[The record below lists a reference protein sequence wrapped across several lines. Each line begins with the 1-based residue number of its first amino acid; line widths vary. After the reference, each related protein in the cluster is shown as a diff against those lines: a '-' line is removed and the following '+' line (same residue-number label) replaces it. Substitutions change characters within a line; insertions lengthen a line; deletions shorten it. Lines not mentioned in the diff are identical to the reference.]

1 MSMLELT
8 AARVRM
14 GERTALEDLGLTVAP
29 GELVALC
36 GPNGAGKSTA
46 IRALAGLARLDSGR
60 ARLGGDDVGHL
71 TPAERARRVSY
82 LAQERT
88 VAWNLRAGDVA
99 ALGSPPESAER
110 VAEALHEMQAGHL
123 VDRGI
128 NDLSGGER
136 ARVLI
141 ARALAQ
147 PAAAIL
153 ADEPTAGLDPDGQ
166 LLVME
171 RLVAHARA
179 GRAVLVSLH
188 DLDLA
193 SRWSD
198 RIVVLNQ
205 GRLQADAR
213 PRQALTDAVLAEVF
227 GLTAQWIDDRP
238 RFDRLRVR
246 A

>member
-1 MSMLELT
+1 MSGLELIG
-8 AARVRM
+8 ARVRL
-14 GERTALEDLGLTVAP
+14 GDRTVLDGVGLVVAA

-46 IRALAGLARLDSGR
+46 IRALAGLVRLDAGQ
-60 ARLGGDDVGHL
+60 ARLGGDPVEGL
-71 TPAERARRVSY
+71 SAAERARRVAY

-88 VAWNLRAGDVA
+88 VAWNLRAEAVA
-99 ALGSPPESAER
+99 GLGSPPGSETRVSA
-110 VAEALHEMQAGHL
+110 ALAEMQASAFA
-123 VDRGI
+123 DRGI

-147 PAAAIL
+147 PATALL

-171 RLVAHARA
+171 RLA
-179 GRAVLVSLH
+179 GRARSGQAVLVSLH

-193 SRWSD
+193 VRWAD
-198 RIVVLNQ
+198 RVVVLHG
-205 GRLQADAR
+205 GRIHADAA
-213 PRQALTDAVLAEVF
+213 PRQALTDAVLGEVF
-227 GLTAQWIDDRP
+227 GLTADWTGGRP
-238 RFDRLRVR
+238 RFDRLAVR
-246 A
+246 

>member
-1 MSMLELT
+1 VTGLALNGADVALGGRPVLIGVELT
-8 AARVRM
+8 VR
-14 GERTALEDLGLTVAP
+14 P

-36 GPNGAGKSTA
+36 GPNGAGKSMA
-46 IRALAGLARLDSGR
+46 IRALAGLLPLDGGR
-60 ARLGGDDVGHL
+60 ATLDGVSVSDLSV
-71 TPAERARRVSY
+71 AEQARRVAY
-82 LAQERT
+82 LAQDRT

-99 ALGSPPESAER
+99 ALGSPPDLHGAV
-110 VAEALHEMQAGHL
+110 VAALEEMGVAGL
-123 VDRGI
+123 ADRGI

-136 ARVLI
+136 ARVLV

-147 PAAAIL
+147 PATALL

-171 RLVAHARA
+171 RLAARARA

-193 SRWSD
+193 VRWAD
-198 RIVVLNQ
+198 RIVVLHQ
-205 GRLQADAR
+205 GRVRADSA
-213 PRQALTDAVLAEVF
+213 PREALYDGVLAEVF
-227 GLTAQWIDDRP
+227 GLKADWIDGRP
-238 RFDRLRVR
+238 RFDRAVR